1 MFNFSEVEEKLQ
13 LLKSYIGTQ
22 YLAVVQ
28 LLLELCDGDVK
39 QVSELTEIREI
50 CCAQIHQMF
59 IADSMLP
66 KLVHFNVKFFGLLI
80 LM

>member
-1 MFNFSEVEEKLQ
+1 M
-13 LLKSYIGTQ
+13 LKSYIGTQ

-28 LLLELCDGDVK
+28 LLLELCDGNLNDLP
-39 QVSELTEIREI
+39 ELAEIREI

-66 KLVHFNVKFFGLLI
+66 KLVHFNVI
-80 LM
+80 